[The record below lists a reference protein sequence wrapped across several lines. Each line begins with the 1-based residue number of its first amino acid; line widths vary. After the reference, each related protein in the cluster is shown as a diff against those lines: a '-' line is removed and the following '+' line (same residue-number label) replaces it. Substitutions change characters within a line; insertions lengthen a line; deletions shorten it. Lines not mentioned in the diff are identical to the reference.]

1 MMEKEEK
8 IKFKTEKSNE
18 IEFANIFDLRNIQRM
33 QDLFS
38 DATGVASIITFPDG
52 APITAPSN
60 FCRLCNDI
68 IRKTK
73 KGSANCFLTD
83 DMRSNGSSSGYL
95 VLPCQSCGL
104 QGAFTKITVGG
115 QHIANWVIGQVRNKE
130 LDEQQMM
137 QYANEIG
144 TNRNDFIEAM
154 KEVPVMSV
162 EQFTKVLKML
172 DSYTAEWSENA
183 FNNLQ
188 LKMQI
193 ADLKQSGEEVE
204 ESRVKYRGFC
214 EAAFE
219 AIFFS
224 EKGLCI
230 EQNQTAENMFGYTS
244 EEAIGKYGTDWIVP
258 EDRDM
263 VMKNMLSGFEEP
275 YKAIALKKDGTTFPC
290 FLRGKMMHYKGR
302 IVRVTSLTDITDL
315 KHVEDAL
322 QESEEK
328 YRLIAENTSDG
339 IILFGADNITQYASP
354 AYLKQLGIDDI
365 VQLNRTPEGIY
376 SMIHP
381 DDRDAVFAEIF
392 KAIELK
398 KSGLTYSY
406 RVKHTAGHFIWREDN
421 AKFKYNSSGNYT
433 GAYVIC
439 RDITERKRAEES
451 LRIKDWAI
459 ESAINPIAIS
469 DLTGNLN
476 YANPAFLKLWRYAN
490 LEEMLG
496 KSPASFWQMD
506 EDYSEI
512 MEILLERGGWS
523 GEMVAQS
530 RDGSLFDV
538 HIEASLVTNA
548 EGQPFCLLASFA
560 DITERKQ
567 AEKELIK
574 LTRAVEQSPV
584 SIVIT
589 NLDGNIIYG
598 NPKVSEI
605 TGYSIDELLGK
616 NSRLFQSGETPAE
629 TYKNLWDTIISGKE
643 WRGELHNKKK
653 NGELYWE
660 SASIS
665 PILDTEGRIT
675 DFLAVK
681 EDITPLKQLITNL
694 EGAKEKAEAGNRL
707 KTAFMHNI
715 SHEIRT
721 PLNGIIGF
729 SSLIIQPDFTGEEK
743 QQFYTFINASS
754 NRLINTITSYMD
766 ISLIASGNM
775 EIHRKPFNLQK
786 ILHQIYEQVEPL
798 CTVKNLILR
807 LIIPEKADD
816 IILYSDNELI
826 PKALSHLLD
835 NAVKFTNT
843 GEITFG
849 YIIKTGLLE
858 FFVTDTGNGISKD
871 AQARIFENFVQ
882 EEVLNTR
889 GYEGSGLGLSIAQGI
904 ARLLG
909 GEIQVESEKGI
920 GSTFYFY
927 IPYDAIDNEMKVSS
941 IKLEGS

>member
-1 MMEKEEK
+1 M
-8 IKFKTEKSNE
+8 
-18 IEFANIFDLRNIQRM
+18 
-33 QDLFS
+33 
-38 DATGVASIITFPDG
+38 
-52 APITAPSN
+52 
-60 FCRLCNDI
+60 
-68 IRKTK
+68 
-73 KGSANCFLTD
+73 
-83 DMRSNGSSSGYL
+83 
-95 VLPCQSCGL
+95 
-104 QGAFTKITVGG
+104 
-115 QHIANWVIGQVRNKE
+115 
-130 LDEQQMM
+130 
-137 QYANEIG
+137 
-144 TNRNDFIEAM
+144 
-154 KEVPVMSV
+154 
-162 EQFTKVLKML
+162 
-172 DSYTAEWSENA
+172 
-183 FNNLQ
+183 
-188 LKMQI
+188 
-193 ADLKQSGEEVE
+193 
-204 ESRVKYRGFC
+204 
-214 EAAFE
+214 
-219 AIFFS
+219 
-224 EKGLCI
+224 
-230 EQNQTAENMFGYTS
+230 
-244 EEAIGKYGTDWIVP
+244 
-258 EDRDM
+258 
-263 VMKNMLSGFEEP
+263 
-275 YKAIALKKDGTTFPC
+275 KKDGTTFPC
-290 FLRGKMMHYKGR
+290 VLRGKMMHYKGR

-339 IILFGADNITQYASP
+339 IILFGDDNTIQYASP
-354 AYLKQLGIDDI
+354 AYLKQLGIDEI
-365 VQLNRTPEGIY
+365 VQLKRTPEGIY

-398 KSGLTYSY
+398 NSGLTYSY
-406 RVKHTAGHFIWREDN
+406 RVKHAAGHYIWREDN
-421 AKFKYNSSGNYT
+421 AKFKYNSSGNYS

-469 DLTGNLN
+469 DLSGNLN
-476 YANPAFLKLWRYAN
+476 YVNPAFLKLWGYTA

-496 KSPASFWQMD
+496 KSPTSFWQMD
-506 EDYSEI
+506 ENESEI
-512 MEILLERGGWS
+512 IGILLNRGGWS

-530 RDGSLFDV
+530 RNGSLFDV

-560 DITERKQ
+560 DITERKK
-567 AEKELIK
+567 AEKELRK

-589 NLDGNIIYG
+589 NLEGNIIYG
-598 NPKVSEI
+598 NPKVCEI
-605 TGYSIDELLGK
+605 TGYSIEELLGE
-616 NSRLFQSGETPAE
+616 NSCIFQSGETPNE

-665 PILDTEGRIT
+665 PIFDTEGKIT

-681 EDITPLKQLITNL
+681 EDITALKKLITNL
-694 EGAKEKAEAGNRL
+694 EAAKEKAEAGNRL
-707 KTAFMHNI
+707 KTAFMNNI

-729 SSLIIQPDFTGEEK
+729 SSLIIQPDFTDEEK

-766 ISLIASGNM
+766 ISLIASGNI
-775 EIHRKPFNLQK
+775 EIHRKPFKLQN
-786 ILHQIYEQVEPL
+786 ILNQFYEQFEPL

-807 LIIPEKADD
+807 LIIPKKADD
-816 IILYSDNELI
+816 IILYSDYELI
-826 PKALSHLLD
+826 QKALSHLLD
-835 NAVKFTNT
+835 NAVKFTNA
-843 GEITFG
+843 GEISFG
-849 YIIKTGLLE
+849 YFIKTGLLE
-858 FFVTDTGNGISKD
+858 FFVTDTGNGISKE

-882 EEVLNTR
+882 EEVVNTR

-909 GEIQVESEKGI
+909 GEIRVESEKNT

-927 IPYDAIDNEMKVSS
+927 VPYDAIDNEMKVSTMR
-941 IKLEGS
+941 LQGS